1 MNHFCDFYAFFCVNI
16 PHRNT
21 RRRSSNAF
29 KLSLTCIQETNDRI
43 YDVNQ
48 IILWSNLYVF
58 FLFLVPQE
66 PIQPILRDK
75 RKNTILCWRREE
87 KNDPHHASFLSF
99 FLFFFFPFCSTKI
112 HLMSCFSLCAHMNC
126 ATNEI
131 FWFFRLL
138 FFSSSLL
145 LCLLSFASSIVFF
158 FSFEINWYMTMYGS
172 VTNTI

>member
-1 MNHFCDFYAFFCVNI
+1 MH
-16 PHRNT
+16 T
-21 RRRSSNAF
+21 
-29 KLSLTCIQETNDRI
+29 
-43 YDVNQ
+43 
-48 IILWSNLYVF
+48 
-58 FLFLVPQE
+58 
-66 PIQPILRDK
+66 RDK
-75 RKNTILCWRREE
+75 RSHLWCKSNNFMIEFVCFFPSSCASRAHSTHFAWQKKEHNFMLTKRE